1 MLLHI
6 TVAMDEFYKIIHRLP
21 WEVLETYFWEE
32 EVLEIDWEKCRT
44 FFTLQKTDLN
54 ALSLSL
60 SLSLFYGDVNALD
73 FQIIIIRPW
82 DPLG

>member
-32 EVLEIDWEKCRT
+32 EVLEIGWEKCRT

-60 SLSLFYGDVNALD
+60 FYGDVNALD
-73 FQIIIIRPW
+73 FQIIIIIRPW
-82 DPLG
+82 DPLD